1 MTENEKIKYSQLEV
15 GYEFP
20 SATYHLSSTDVSAY
34 LKATGETDRLFQDTG
49 IVPPTAIAAW
59 SLIALLDY
67 VDMPSGTIHLSQ
79 ELESIGIAKESDTI
93 TCHARVSRKQERGKL
108 RLLDIEFSVKDQ
120 DGDHVVAGKSSFNF
134 P

>member
-1 MTENEKIKYSQLEV
+1 MTEQQKIEYSQLEV

-20 SATYHLSSTDVSAY
+20 PASYNLGSADVSAY
-34 LKATGETDRLFQDTG
+34 LKATGETDRLFQNTG

-67 VDMPSGTIHLSQ
+67 VDMPSGTIHLAQ
-79 ELESIGIAKESDTI
+79 ELESVGIAKESDTI
-93 TCHARVSRKQERGKL
+93 TCHARVSRKQERSGL
-108 RLLDIEFSVKDQ
+108 RLLDIEFKVQDQ
-120 DGDHVVAGKSSFNF
+120 NGDLVVAGKSSFNF